1 MKKGTILF
9 VFSIVGLFVQCGGSE
24 PAPLPPGTVTLV
36 APANNEPCLDGTA
49 ISNSQSSVDFQWTVA
64 SNAQNYNLLI
74 TNLENNQT
82 QTFQSNITNKSVTLG
97 IGTPYRWLVKAIGA
111 PETLPSESQSWKFYL
126 ASEGVVNYAPFP
138 PELLTPESGSTA
150 TVVDGVI
157 QLSWEASDVD
167 NDLDHFEVRMDTDNG
182 STLVTELNYQ
192 ATTTNTEVSAQQNQT
207 YYWEIVAVDSNG
219 NTSKSGVYSFR
230 TQ

>member
-1 MKKGTILF
+1 MKKATILF
-9 VFSIVGLFVQCGGSE
+9 VFSIIGLFVQCGGNE
-24 PAPLPPGTVTLV
+24 PAPLPPGTVNLV
-36 APANNEPCLDGTA
+36 APANNEPCLDGTV

-74 TNLENNQT
+74 TNLKNNQT
-82 QTFQSNITNKSVTLG
+82 QTFQSNTTNKSVTLG

>member
-1 MKKGTILF
+1 M
-9 VFSIVGLFVQCGGSE
+9 
-24 PAPLPPGTVTLV
+24 
-36 APANNEPCLDGTA
+36 
-49 ISNSQSSVDFQWTVA
+49 
-64 SNAQNYNLLI
+64 
-74 TNLENNQT
+74 
-82 QTFQSNITNKSVTLG
+82 G

-182 STLVTELNYQ
+182 STLVTELNYR

-207 YYWEIVAVDSNG
+207 YYWEIIAVDSNG

>member
-1 MKKGTILF
+1 M
-9 VFSIVGLFVQCGGSE
+9 
-24 PAPLPPGTVTLV
+24 PPGTVTLV

-82 QTFQSNITNKSVTLG
+82 QTFQSNITNKSVTLV